1 MLNIKTITISFVSLL
16 MILNLLN
23 FFIISISFIFFV
35 LLIAFYVL
43 IFIYSSFYINS
54 NIYIKTICSKP
65 NNNREIT
72 ITFDDGPVKEITPL
86 ILDVLKEFDIKA
98 AFFCIGKRIVDNE
111 SILKQIDNE
120 GHIIGNH
127 SFSHSNYFDFF
138 SSKKMTEE
146 LIKTEDIIFQTIG
159 KKVTYFR
166 PPYGVTNPALKKA
179 VNKMNYTVIGWSL
192 RSFDTKYKDPAKILS
207 RVTKKLKSGDIILF
221 HDINPEIINVLL
233 SFIKYALSNNY
244 KFVRLDKLLNSSC
257 KKTM

>member
-1 MLNIKTITISFVSLL
+1 MLNLKTTNILFIILFLALCILRLFVSVN
-16 MILNLLN
+16 II
-23 FFIISISFIFFV
+23 FFI
-35 LLIAFYVL
+35 LLLVEYLLLLTYGSVF
-43 IFIYSSFYINS
+43 INS
-54 NIYIKTICSKP
+54 NFYIKTICSKT
-65 NNNREIT
+65 NDNKEIA

-86 ILDVLKEFDIKA
+86 ILDVLKEFDVKA
-98 AFFCIGKRIVDNE
+98 AFFCIGNNIVNNK

-192 RSFDTKYKDPAKILS
+192 RSFDTKYKDPSKILS

-221 HDINPEIINVLL
+221 HDINPEIINVLRN
-233 SFIKYALSNNY
+233 FIKYALSNNY
-244 KFVRLDKLLNSSC
+244 KIVRLDKLI
-257 KKTM
+257 

>member
-1 MLNIKTITISFVSLL
+1 MLNIKTTNILFIILFLALCILRCFIFVN
-16 MILNLLN
+16 II
-23 FFIISISFIFFV
+23 FFILLLV
-35 LLIAFYVL
+35 EYLLLLIYGS
-43 IFIYSSFYINS
+43 IFINS
-54 NIYIKTICSKP
+54 NFYIKTICSITNDNK
-65 NNNREIT
+65 EIA

-98 AFFCIGKRIVDNE
+98 AFFCIGNNIVNNK

-221 HDINPEIINVLL
+221 HDINPEIINVLR

-244 KFVRLDKLLNSSC
+244 KFVRLDKL
-257 KKTM
+257 

>member
-1 MLNIKTITISFVSLL
+1 MLNIKTTNILFIILFLALCILRCFIFVN
-16 MILNLLN
+16 II
-23 FFIISISFIFFV
+23 FFILLLV
-35 LLIAFYVL
+35 EYLLLLIYGSVF
-43 IFIYSSFYINS
+43 INS
-54 NIYIKTICSKP
+54 NFYIKTICSKT
-65 NNNREIT
+65 NNNNEIA

-86 ILDVLKEFDIKA
+86 ILDVLKEFDVKA
-98 AFFCIGKRIVDNE
+98 AFFCIGNNIINNK

-221 HDINPEIINVLL
+221 HDINPEIINVLRN
-233 SFIKYALSNNY
+233 FIKYALSNNY
-244 KFVRLDKLLNSSC
+244 KFVRLDKLICL
-257 KKTM
+257 